1 MKYKYSIQR
10 QFTIIFGCLMAGTI
24 LLCWFINNTFLERY
38 YINNKKHAMLEAYR
52 VINASSNNGTLAS
65 DKFDI
70 QFQNICTKNNI
81 NIVILDAEA
90 KTLKTSANN
99 YELLSKQLLSYLFNQ
114 DTTDGRR
121 TILDHKKYQMIALK
135 DDRTQQDFIDLWGVL
150 DNGNLF
156 LLRTPVESIRESV
169 SLANRFLAYIG
180 IGAAILAA
188 LQEKGVKADVA
199 AGLSLGEYGAILT
212 AGAMSLE
219 DVFRVVRQRGI
230 LMQEAVPTGGAMCA
244 VLGMDGEK
252 IAKICDETEGIVS
265 VANYNCP
272 GQIVITGEE
281 GAVAVAVEKLKEA
294 GARRCIPL
302 NVSGPFHSAMLK
314 EAGEKL
320 GKVLEQVELR
330 AFSTPYVTNV
340 TAEYV
345 TEPSEIKELLGRQ
358 VYSSV
363 KWQQSV
369 ERMIADGVDTFIEI
383 GPGRTLTGFLKK
395 INKNVTGLHIEKVE
409 DLDAVVKMLGEK
421 Q

>member
-1 MKYKYSIQR
+1 MSKVAFVFPGQGAQYVGMGKDFYEQIPVSR
-10 QFTIIFGCLMAGTI
+10 KVYTIASEVTGLNLPG
-24 LLCWFINNTFLERY
+24 LCFKENEQIDITEY
-38 YINNKKHAMLEAYR
+38 TQIAMLATEA
-52 VINASSNNGTLAS
+52 A
-65 DKFDI
+65 
-70 QFQNICTKNNI
+70 
-81 NIVILDAEA
+81 
-90 KTLKTSANN
+90 
-99 YELLSKQLLSYLFNQ
+99 
-114 DTTDGRR
+114 
-121 TILDHKKYQMIALK
+121 M
-135 DDRTQQDFIDLWGVL
+135 
-150 DNGNLF
+150 
-156 LLRTPVESIRESV
+156 
-169 SLANRFLAYIG
+169 
-180 IGAAILAA
+180 LAA

-230 LMQEAVPTGGAMCA
+230 LMQKAVPTGGAMCA

-252 IAKICDETEGIVS
+252 IAKICEETEGIVS

-281 GAVAVAVEKLKEA
+281 GAVAAAAEKLKEA

-302 NVSGPFHSAMLK
+302 KVCGPFHSEMLK
-314 EAGEKL
+314 GAGEKL
-320 GKVLEQVELR
+320 AGVLVDVELKE
-330 AFSTPYVTNV
+330 FSMPYVTNV
-340 TAEYV
+340 TADYV
-345 TEPSEIKELLGRQ
+345 TDISEIKELLGRQ

-363 KWQQSV
+363 RWQQSV

-409 DLDAVVKMLGEK
+409 ELEEVVRLLCDK

>member
-1 MKYKYSIQR
+1 MGKLAFVFPGQGAQYVGMGKEFYEQISVSR
-10 QFTIIFGCLMAGTI
+10 KVYTIASEVTGLNLPG
-24 LLCWFINNTFLERY
+24 LCFEKNEQIDITEY
-38 YINNKKHAMLEAYR
+38 TQIAML
-52 VINASSNNGTLAS
+52 
-65 DKFDI
+65 
-70 QFQNICTKNNI
+70 
-81 NIVILDAEA
+81 
-90 KTLKTSANN
+90 
-99 YELLSKQLLSYLFNQ
+99 
-114 DTTDGRR
+114 TT
-121 TILDHKKYQMIALK
+121 
-135 DDRTQQDFIDLWGVL
+135 
-150 DNGNLF
+150 
-156 LLRTPVESIRESV
+156 E
-169 SLANRFLAYIG
+169 
-180 IGAAILAA
+180 AAILAA

-212 AGAMSLE
+212 VGAMSLE

-230 LMQEAVPTGGAMCA
+230 LMLEAVPTGGAMCA

-281 GAVAVAVEKLKEA
+281 GAVAVAAEKLKEA

>member
-1 MKYKYSIQR
+1 MGKLAFVFPGQGAQYVGMGKEFYEQISVSR
-10 QFTIIFGCLMAGTI
+10 KVYTIASEVTGLNLPG
-24 LLCWFINNTFLERY
+24 LCF
-38 YINNKKHAMLEAYR
+38 KKNEQIDITEYTQIAML
-52 VINASSNNGTLAS
+52 
-65 DKFDI
+65 
-70 QFQNICTKNNI
+70 
-81 NIVILDAEA
+81 
-90 KTLKTSANN
+90 
-99 YELLSKQLLSYLFNQ
+99 
-114 DTTDGRR
+114 TT
-121 TILDHKKYQMIALK
+121 
-135 DDRTQQDFIDLWGVL
+135 
-150 DNGNLF
+150 
-156 LLRTPVESIRESV
+156 E
-169 SLANRFLAYIG
+169 
-180 IGAAILAA
+180 AAILAA

-230 LMQEAVPTGGAMCA
+230 LMQEAVPTGGAMYA

-281 GAVAVAVEKLKEA
+281 GAVAVAAEKLKEA

-340 TAEYV
+340 TADYV

>member
-1 MKYKYSIQR
+1 MKKVAFVFPGQGAQYVGMGKDFYEQIPISR
-10 QFTIIFGCLMAGTI
+10 QVYTIASEVTGLDLPG
-24 LLCWFINNTFLERY
+24 LCFEENEQINITEY
-38 YINNKKHAMLEAYR
+38 TQIAMLATEA
-52 VINASSNNGTLAS
+52 A
-65 DKFDI
+65 
-70 QFQNICTKNNI
+70 
-81 NIVILDAEA
+81 
-90 KTLKTSANN
+90 
-99 YELLSKQLLSYLFNQ
+99 
-114 DTTDGRR
+114 
-121 TILDHKKYQMIALK
+121 M
-135 DDRTQQDFIDLWGVL
+135 
-150 DNGNLF
+150 
-156 LLRTPVESIRESV
+156 
-169 SLANRFLAYIG
+169 
-180 IGAAILAA
+180 LAA

-212 AGAMSLE
+212 AGAMSLK
-219 DVFRVVRQRGI
+219 DIFRVVRQRGI

-244 VLGMDGEK
+244 VLGMDGDK
-252 IAKICDETEGIVS
+252 IAGICEETEGIVS

-281 GAVAVAVEKLKEA
+281 GAVAAAAEKLKKA

-302 NVSGPFHSAMLK
+302 NVSGPFHSSMLK

-320 GKVLEQVELR
+320 AGVLKDVELKE
-330 AFSTPYVTNV
+330 FSTPYVTNV
-340 TAEYV
+340 TADYV

-363 KWQQSV
+363 RWQQSV

-409 DLDAVVKMLGEK
+409 DLNEVVRLLREK

>member
-1 MKYKYSIQR
+1 MGKLAFVFPGQGAQYVGMGKEFYEQISVSR
-10 QFTIIFGCLMAGTI
+10 KVYTIASEVTGLNLPG
-24 LLCWFINNTFLERY
+24 LCFEKNEQIDITEY
-38 YINNKKHAMLEAYR
+38 TQIAML
-52 VINASSNNGTLAS
+52 
-65 DKFDI
+65 
-70 QFQNICTKNNI
+70 
-81 NIVILDAEA
+81 
-90 KTLKTSANN
+90 
-99 YELLSKQLLSYLFNQ
+99 
-114 DTTDGRR
+114 TT
-121 TILDHKKYQMIALK
+121 
-135 DDRTQQDFIDLWGVL
+135 
-150 DNGNLF
+150 
-156 LLRTPVESIRESV
+156 E
-169 SLANRFLAYIG
+169 
-180 IGAAILAA
+180 AAILAA

-230 LMQEAVPTGGAMCA
+230 LMQEAVPTGGAMYA
-244 VLGMDGEK
+244 VLGIDGEK

-281 GAVAVAVEKLKEA
+281 GAVAVAAEKLKEA

>member
-1 MKYKYSIQR
+1 MSKVAFVFPGQGAQYVGMGKDFYEQIPVSR
-10 QFTIIFGCLMAGTI
+10 KVYTIASEVTGLNLPG
-24 LLCWFINNTFLERY
+24 LCFKENEQIDITEY
-38 YINNKKHAMLEAYR
+38 TQIAMLATEA
-52 VINASSNNGTLAS
+52 A
-65 DKFDI
+65 
-70 QFQNICTKNNI
+70 
-81 NIVILDAEA
+81 
-90 KTLKTSANN
+90 
-99 YELLSKQLLSYLFNQ
+99 
-114 DTTDGRR
+114 
-121 TILDHKKYQMIALK
+121 M
-135 DDRTQQDFIDLWGVL
+135 
-150 DNGNLF
+150 
-156 LLRTPVESIRESV
+156 
-169 SLANRFLAYIG
+169 
-180 IGAAILAA
+180 LAA

-212 AGAMSLE
+212 AGAMSQE

-230 LMQEAVPTGGAMCA
+230 LMQKAVPTGGAMCA

-252 IAKICDETEGIVS
+252 IAKICEETEGIVS

-281 GAVAVAVEKLKEA
+281 GAVAAAAEKLKEA

-302 NVSGPFHSAMLK
+302 KVSGPFHSEMLK

-320 GKVLEQVELR
+320 AGVLVDVELKE
-330 AFSTPYVTNV
+330 FSMPYVTNV
-340 TAEYV
+340 TADYV
-345 TEPSEIKELLGRQ
+345 TDISEIKELLGRQ

-363 KWQQSV
+363 RWQQSV

-409 DLDAVVKMLGEK
+409 ELEEVVRLLCDK

>member
-1 MKYKYSIQR
+1 MGKLAFVFPGQGAQYVGMGKEFYEQISVSR
-10 QFTIIFGCLMAGTI
+10 KVYTIASEVTGLNLPG
-24 LLCWFINNTFLERY
+24 LCFEKNEQIDITEY
-38 YINNKKHAMLEAYR
+38 TQIAML
-52 VINASSNNGTLAS
+52 
-65 DKFDI
+65 
-70 QFQNICTKNNI
+70 
-81 NIVILDAEA
+81 
-90 KTLKTSANN
+90 
-99 YELLSKQLLSYLFNQ
+99 
-114 DTTDGRR
+114 TTE
-121 TILDHKKYQMIALK
+121 
-135 DDRTQQDFIDLWGVL
+135 V
-150 DNGNLF
+150 
-156 LLRTPVESIRESV
+156 
-169 SLANRFLAYIG
+169 
-180 IGAAILAA
+180 AILAA

-230 LMQEAVPTGGAMCA
+230 LMQEAVPTGGAKCA

-281 GAVAVAVEKLKEA
+281 GAVAVAAEKLKEA

-302 NVSGPFHSAMLK
+302 NVSGPFHSSMLK

-330 AFSTPYVTNV
+330 TFSIPYVTNV

-409 DLDAVVKMLGEK
+409 DLDAVVKMLSEK

>member
-1 MKYKYSIQR
+1 MGKLAFVFPGQGAQYVGMGKEFYEQISVSR
-10 QFTIIFGCLMAGTI
+10 KVYTIASEVTGLNLPG
-24 LLCWFINNTFLERY
+24 LCFEKNEQIDITEY
-38 YINNKKHAMLEAYR
+38 TQIAML
-52 VINASSNNGTLAS
+52 
-65 DKFDI
+65 
-70 QFQNICTKNNI
+70 
-81 NIVILDAEA
+81 
-90 KTLKTSANN
+90 
-99 YELLSKQLLSYLFNQ
+99 
-114 DTTDGRR
+114 TT
-121 TILDHKKYQMIALK
+121 
-135 DDRTQQDFIDLWGVL
+135 
-150 DNGNLF
+150 
-156 LLRTPVESIRESV
+156 E
-169 SLANRFLAYIG
+169 
-180 IGAAILAA
+180 AAILAA
-188 LQEKGVKADVA
+188 LQEKGVKVDVA

-230 LMQEAVPTGGAMCA
+230 LMQEAVPTGGAMYA

-281 GAVAVAVEKLKEA
+281 GAVAVAAEKLKEA

>member
-1 MKYKYSIQR
+1 MSKVAFVFPGQGAQYVGMGKDFYEQIPVSR
-10 QFTIIFGCLMAGTI
+10 KVYTIASEVTGLNLPG
-24 LLCWFINNTFLERY
+24 LCFKENEQIDITEY
-38 YINNKKHAMLEAYR
+38 TQIAMLATEA
-52 VINASSNNGTLAS
+52 A
-65 DKFDI
+65 
-70 QFQNICTKNNI
+70 
-81 NIVILDAEA
+81 
-90 KTLKTSANN
+90 
-99 YELLSKQLLSYLFNQ
+99 
-114 DTTDGRR
+114 
-121 TILDHKKYQMIALK
+121 M
-135 DDRTQQDFIDLWGVL
+135 
-150 DNGNLF
+150 
-156 LLRTPVESIRESV
+156 
-169 SLANRFLAYIG
+169 
-180 IGAAILAA
+180 LAA

-230 LMQEAVPTGGAMCA
+230 LMQKAVPTGGSMCA

-252 IAKICDETEGIVS
+252 IAKICEETEGIVS

-281 GAVAVAVEKLKEA
+281 GAVAAAAEKLKEA

-302 NVSGPFHSAMLK
+302 KVSGPFHSEMLK
-314 EAGEKL
+314 GAGEKL
-320 GKVLEQVELR
+320 AGVLVDVELKE
-330 AFSTPYVTNV
+330 FSMPYVTNV
-340 TAEYV
+340 TADYV
-345 TEPSEIKELLGRQ
+345 TDISEIKELLGRQ

-363 KWQQSV
+363 RWQQSV

-409 DLDAVVKMLGEK
+409 ELEEVVRLLCDK

>member
-1 MKYKYSIQR
+1 MSKVAFVFPGQGAQYVGMGKDFYEQIPVSR
-10 QFTIIFGCLMAGTI
+10 KVYTIASEVTGLNLPG
-24 LLCWFINNTFLERY
+24 LCFKENEQIDITEY
-38 YINNKKHAMLEAYR
+38 TQIAMLATEA
-52 VINASSNNGTLAS
+52 A
-65 DKFDI
+65 
-70 QFQNICTKNNI
+70 
-81 NIVILDAEA
+81 
-90 KTLKTSANN
+90 
-99 YELLSKQLLSYLFNQ
+99 
-114 DTTDGRR
+114 
-121 TILDHKKYQMIALK
+121 M
-135 DDRTQQDFIDLWGVL
+135 
-150 DNGNLF
+150 
-156 LLRTPVESIRESV
+156 
-169 SLANRFLAYIG
+169 
-180 IGAAILAA
+180 LAA

-230 LMQEAVPTGGAMCA
+230 LMQKAVPTGGAMYA

-252 IAKICDETEGIVS
+252 IAKICEETEGIVS

-281 GAVAVAVEKLKEA
+281 GAVAAAAEKLKEA

-302 NVSGPFHSAMLK
+302 KVSGPFHSEMLK
-314 EAGEKL
+314 GAGEKL
-320 GKVLEQVELR
+320 AGVLVDVELKE
-330 AFSTPYVTNV
+330 FSMPYVTNV
-340 TAEYV
+340 TADYV
-345 TEPSEIKELLGRQ
+345 TDISEIKELLGRQ

-363 KWQQSV
+363 RWQQSV

-409 DLDAVVKMLGEK
+409 ELEEVVRLLCDK

>member
-1 MKYKYSIQR
+1 MSKVAFVFPGQGAQYVGMGKDFYEQIPVSR
-10 QFTIIFGCLMAGTI
+10 KVYTIASEVTGSNLPG
-24 LLCWFINNTFLERY
+24 LCFKENEQIDITEY
-38 YINNKKHAMLEAYR
+38 TQIAMLATEA
-52 VINASSNNGTLAS
+52 A
-65 DKFDI
+65 
-70 QFQNICTKNNI
+70 
-81 NIVILDAEA
+81 
-90 KTLKTSANN
+90 
-99 YELLSKQLLSYLFNQ
+99 
-114 DTTDGRR
+114 
-121 TILDHKKYQMIALK
+121 M
-135 DDRTQQDFIDLWGVL
+135 
-150 DNGNLF
+150 
-156 LLRTPVESIRESV
+156 
-169 SLANRFLAYIG
+169 
-180 IGAAILAA
+180 LAA

-230 LMQEAVPTGGAMCA
+230 LMQKAVPTGGAMCA

-252 IAKICDETEGIVS
+252 IAKICEETEGIVS

-281 GAVAVAVEKLKEA
+281 GAVAAAAEKLKEA

-302 NVSGPFHSAMLK
+302 KVSGPFHSEMLK
-314 EAGEKL
+314 GAGEKL
-320 GKVLEQVELR
+320 AGVLVDVELKE
-330 AFSTPYVTNV
+330 FSMPYVTNV
-340 TAEYV
+340 TADYV
-345 TEPSEIKELLGRQ
+345 TDISEIKELLGRQ

-363 KWQQSV
+363 RWQQSV

-409 DLDAVVKMLGEK
+409 ELEEVVRLLCDK